1 MAWHGYTGGTR
12 RTMTCMC
19 WSIKR
24 RRASAVYG
32 LILLLLHPGNG
43 GKIAMCGRF
52 EQSET
57 PRYYANALSAHI
69 SERLKTL
76 SDNTTVFAL
85 PGPAATRLA

>member
-1 MAWHGYTGGTR
+1 
-12 RTMTCMC
+12 
-19 WSIKR
+19 
-24 RRASAVYG
+24 
-32 LILLLLHPGNG
+32 
-43 GKIAMCGRF
+43 MCGRF

-85 PGPAATRLA
+85 PGPAATPPRLEQGVIDNFVGSLTFSGEIHEHYL